1 MNRHTARLT
10 HNARLA
16 GMALSDV
23 WVTVARRSRGGECL
37 VVRADAV
44 RDDDDRV
51 LSLPLPEGEA
61 RRLARTLG
69 VR

>member
-1 MNRHTARLT
+1 MNKHTARLT

-44 RDDDDRV
+44 RDDDRI
-51 LSLPLPEGEA
+51 LSLPLPEAEA